1 RLGPTDRLCETF
13 VSWRLLAG
21 GLSPWLSHRSY
32 STTSEE
38 PPLSNFNS
46 YRDIPALSLEL
57 VSIHAMVIHIAVW
70 RVASRFLTAMRDL
83 VVHPTDETTS
93 SAVIDFQRGLSG
105 VSCRSP
111 YEYG

>member
-1 RLGPTDRLCETF
+1 VGLCETL

-46 YRDIPALSLEL
+46 YWDIPLAAVLGLLGTAGIMRGVAAVSNLRPVISPSIYIAGVVIVVVAAALASL
-57 VSIHAMVIHIAVW
+57 IP
-70 RVASRFLTAMRDL
+70 AMRATNLD
-83 VVHPTDETTS
+83 PS
-93 SAVIDFQRGLSG
+93 STLRAD
-105 VSCRSP
+105 
-111 YEYG
+111 